1 MWTTSGPTHS
11 LECLT
16 WSLHTQ
22 HHWLCLLL
30 RSRKCLV
37 VPAEKKAQAP
47 APWPPF
53 GQYKPRTR
61 LASCWALESLR
72 THWVPREKKKH
83 STWEVLHSSVSKA
96 QKKKKNISCPR
107 HPHWTA
113 SFPPPPSLQQTNIVK
128 DKHRCCSP
136 VLITRFFKTRNKG
149 FHMCLSLKE
158 SLRAFSSRNINE
170 QIDFFHIQYTVV
182 PTAADQPCKVQV
194 LQSSCSILT
203 AQCLIQPIATH
214 QMLHFRSTHIFW

>member
-1 MWTTSGPTHS
+1 MITAHTAP
-11 LECLT
+11 LT
-16 WSLHTQ
+16 LP
-22 HHWLCLLL
+22 
-30 RSRKCLV
+30 
-37 VPAEKKAQAP
+37 PAEVKEVLGGPCRKEGTSTCPVATIWTIQTPDPPGKLLSAGVAQNPLSAE
-47 APWPPF
+47 
-53 GQYKPRTR
+53 R
-61 LASCWALESLR
+61 
-72 THWVPREKKKH
+72 KKKH

-96 QKKKKNISCPR
+96 QRKKKNISCPR